1 MSNKIKHDYVHSN
14 KPQPETWLEAILAG
28 LSFLGCILV
37 ACAYIYILGG
47 L

>member
-1 MSNKIKHDYVHSN
+1 MQVIKHDYVHGSE
-14 KPQPETWLEAILAG
+14 PHQEETWLEAILAG

>member
-14 KPQPETWLEAILAG
+14 DPQPETWLEAILAG
-28 LSFLGCILV
+28 LAFMGCIFLT
-37 ACAYIYILGG
+37 CTYIYILGG